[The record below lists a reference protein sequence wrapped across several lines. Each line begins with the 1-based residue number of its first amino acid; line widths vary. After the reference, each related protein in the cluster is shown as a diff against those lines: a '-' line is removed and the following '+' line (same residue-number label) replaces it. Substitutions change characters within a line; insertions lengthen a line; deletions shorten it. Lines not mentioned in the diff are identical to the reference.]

1 MKRLAVAAGLAAL
14 ALLGSACGSNDTG
27 DERPAQP
34 SGAEPATGSGSAP
47 AHGGLAECLRANGVP
62 DTAGPG
68 AVLGPPPEVDPATWD
83 TAMKACSTLAPGP
96 AAP

>member
-1 MKRLAVAAGLAAL
+1 MRRCTAAAALLAA
-14 ALLGSACGSNDTG
+14 ALLCAGCAADGPG
-27 DERPAQP
+27 DERPTQP
-34 SGAEPATGSGSAP
+34 P

-62 DTAGPG
+62 DTAAPG
-68 AVLGPPPEVDPATWD
+68 AVLGPPPGVDPATWD

>member
-1 MKRLAVAAGLAAL
+1 MRRRTAAAAL
-14 ALLGSACGSNDTG
+14 LATTLLCAGCAADDAG

-34 SGAEPATGSGSAP
+34 SGAEPATGTESVP
-47 AHGGLAECLRANGVP
+47 DHGGLAECLRSNGVP
-62 DTAGPG
+62 DTAAPG
-68 AVLGPPPEVDPATWD
+68 AVLGPPTGVDPATWD